1 MRMIVITPENWNGMK
16 YFKTEV
22 YENGVLT
29 QSYYQFDKEGI
40 KKDIE
45 MIQRPGPVDEAI
57 QFRFQLAK
65 LLMDNQISISC

>member
-1 MRMIVITPENWNGMK
+1 MIVITPENWNGMK

-45 MIQRPGPVDEAI
+45 MIQRPNMVDEAI

-65 LLMDNQISISC
+65 VLMDNQISINQ